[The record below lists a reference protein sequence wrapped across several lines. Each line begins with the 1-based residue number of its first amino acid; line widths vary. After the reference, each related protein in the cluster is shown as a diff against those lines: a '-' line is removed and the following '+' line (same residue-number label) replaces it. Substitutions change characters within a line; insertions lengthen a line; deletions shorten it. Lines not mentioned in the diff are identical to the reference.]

1 MCYFVQGLRL
11 FKGLHLLF
19 LQYVPGGTFIQG
31 ATFIPESR
39 IVSLCVQNKET
50 YFTLQVMN
58 PELSDYIRD

>member
-1 MCYFVQGLRL
+1 MCYFVQGLCL

-39 IVSLCVQNKET
+39 VNDQNDQTGKKIKID
-50 YFTLQVMN
+50 
-58 PELSDYIRD
+58 P